1 MTRKQKYEEDR
12 KIEAGVAKF
21 LDEHFY
27 AVLKEK
33 VPVIRW
39 DDTEHQYAGID
50 LTINNTHLDEKVKV
64 RGCLNSV
71 YGYPS
76 FEVSLKNKANYVQD
90 GWFVQPL
97 STDYYTFIG
106 VYSYTN
112 DECSISDDNNISA
125 CDVLWVKKQDVV
137 DMVEE
142 QMTVDQLKSEAK
154 ELREDTTKLFKGK
167 SRTTYKHRKFWLTY
181 SAWLD
186 EKPVNLVTLRTTLE
200 KMPHSKHYVV
210 TREKV
215 RKIEG
220 GSK

>member
-1 MTRKQKYEEDR
+1 MTRNQRYEADR

-33 VPVIRW
+33 VPVTRW

-50 LTINNTHLDEKVKV
+50 LTINNTHFDEKVKI

-71 YGYPS
+71 YRYPS
-76 FEVSLKNKANYVQD
+76 FELQLNNKGNCLQD
-90 GWFVQPL
+90 GWFIDKQHT
-97 STDYYTFIG
+97 TDYYTYIG

-142 QMTVDQLKSEAK
+142 QMTLDEVK
-154 ELREDTTKLFKGK
+154 EDASQLREDWKATSERRK
-167 SRTTYKHRKFWLTY
+167 TYKHRKFWLTY
-181 SAWLD
+181 SPYLA
-186 EKPVNLVTLRTTLE
+186 EKPVNLVTLRDSLE
-200 KMPHSKHYVV
+200 KLPHSRHFII

-215 RKIEG
+215 TKIEG